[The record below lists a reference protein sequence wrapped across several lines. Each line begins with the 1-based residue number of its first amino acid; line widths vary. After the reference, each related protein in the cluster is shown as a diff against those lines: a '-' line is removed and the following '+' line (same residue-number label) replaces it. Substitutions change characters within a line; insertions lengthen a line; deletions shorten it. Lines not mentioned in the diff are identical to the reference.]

1 MPNPE
6 SPHPDFSSDAGLRQ
20 VIEDMHIVSMAMS
33 LVQLTGET
41 DVLDL
46 IRPHVHGP
54 WDYSEVVPAELKAAL
69 RARFF
74 TALRDHQHGK
84 PLALIEPA
92 LMLSMLATA
101 VGETVSP
108 DYEPMI
114 RAQMGLD
121 QAIKAP
127 DQIIARDRFHVAII
141 GAGVSGICAAIRLK
155 EAGISFEIIEKNQDV
170 GGTWLEN
177 QYPGCA
183 VDTPNHFY
191 QFSFEPNDDW
201 PHYYSR
207 QSANL
212 DYLRHCADKYGIR
225 PNIRFDCEAD
235 SAVFDEASG
244 MWVVSY
250 RNASGATTAVRANVL
265 LSAVGQLNR
274 PTIPDLPGLKDFAG
288 TVVHTAQWPA
298 ELELKGKKVVLI
310 GSGASAIQAGC
321 AMAPQ
326 VEHLTVMQR
335 SGPWVVRSP
344 NMHRQVS
351 EEMKWALRNVPFYA
365 PWYRFQLFWGFAD
378 GLYPALR
385 IDPDWDFSKGSINEK
400 NDRIRQAMVRYAT
413 RELEDRPDLLAKV
426 IPTYPPYG
434 KRVLADPGWF
444 RMLKRDNVELV
455 TEGIAA
461 IEKNGLHTNDG
472 RLIEADILVMATG
485 FHAGRMLWPMDIRG
499 LGGQSIREVWGDN
512 DPRAYLGVT
521 APQFPNMFVMYGP
534 NTGLGHGGSFT
545 FLAECQ
551 MRYVLGCIK
560 AMVDGGLR
568 SMQVRPEVFEQY
580 NTTIDRELKN
590 FVWSHPSVN
599 SWYKNSQ
606 GRIIINSPWRLIDY
620 WNLTLRP
627 DLGEYI
633 TTS

>member
-1 MPNPE
+1 VPNPE
-6 SPHPDFSSDAGLRQ
+6 PPQPDFSSDAGLRQ
-20 VIEDMHIVSMAMS
+20 VIEDMHIVPMAMS
-33 LVQLTGET
+33 LMQLTGET

-54 WDYSEVVPAELKAAL
+54 WDYSEAVPAELKAAL

-74 TALRDHQHGK
+74 TALRDHQSGK
-84 PLALIEPA
+84 PLAQIEPA
-92 LMLSMLATA
+92 LMLAMLATA

-121 QAIKAP
+121 QAIKTP
-127 DQIIARDRFHVAII
+127 DRMLARDSFHVAII

-225 PNIRFDCEAD
+225 PNIRFGCEAD

-244 MWVVSY
+244 MWIVTY
-250 RNASGATTAVRANVL
+250 RIASGATTVVRANVL

-288 TVVHTAQWPA
+288 TIVHTAQWPA

-310 GSGASAIQAGC
+310 GSGASAIQVGC

-326 VEHLTVMQR
+326 VAHLTVMQR

-461 IEKNGLHTNDG
+461 IEKNGLRTNDG

-521 APQFPNMFVMYGP
+521 APQFPNLFVMYGP

-568 SMQVRPEVFEQY
+568 TMRVRPEVFEQY
-580 NTTIDRELKN
+580 NNTIDHELKN

-633 TTS
+633 TTP